1 MGGVVKMAREFY
13 EIQMDGHGKY
23 VHYLGFVYGVDGGYR
38 LEELC
43 GCIVYLDEVSE
54 FGLARDL
61 DMACE
66 RVTHYIDDLSESD
79 YSWVR
84 DNYFGDYPIAELRFD
99 MVDGDTPRG
108 CYYFDA

>member
-1 MGGVVKMAREFY
+1 MTREFY

-23 VHYLGFVYGVDGGYR
+23 VHYLGFVYGVDGEFR

-43 GCIVYLDEVSE
+43 GCRTYLDEVSE
-54 FGLARDL
+54 FGLASDL
-61 DMACE
+61 MDACE

-84 DNYFGDYPIAELRFD
+84 EHYFGDFPMSELRFD
-99 MVDGDTPRG
+99 MVDGGTPRG
-108 CYYFDA
+108 CYYFDV